1 MPMREYKLERGRK
14 PPYPVLFGICLAFI
28 AACVL
33 VPVGLVVIQKNDRTP
48 AMASASASVVA
59 QVFEASEDLAYY
71 TEERKASIA
80 SSVAKQL
87 NANVADVTVT
97 VTSGSVIIRVEIKT
111 DKPAEV
117 SDTLTSLTST
127 TEAASSLLAG
137 VDVTTVN
144 AVLPMPSPPPP
155 ASPPPPLPSSPPPP
169 LPPPP
174 LPPPPSSS

>member
-155 ASPPPPLPSSPPPP
+155 A
-169 LPPPP
+169 
-174 LPPPPSSS
+174 